1 VSLAA
6 LARRCLF
13 PGFEGVAPPDWVRRE
28 VADGLGG
35 VVLFARNVRA
45 REQVAALTR
54 ALRAER
60 DDVVVATDEE
70 GGDVT
75 RLEAAS
81 GSSYPGACALGAVD
95 DVALTE
101 RVAQAMGSELAAV
114 GIDLDLAPVADVNSN
129 PLNPVIGVRSFG
141 SDSELVA
148 RHVAAF
154 VSGLQAAGVS
164 ACTKHFPGHGD
175 TDVDSHL
182 ALPVAGGNLAE
193 ALRPFHAA
201 IGAGTRAIMTA
212 HIVVPALGELPA
224 TLNRGALE
232 DLLRGDLGFDSV
244 VMTDALEMQG
254 VSALFSPE
262 EAAVRALDAG
272 ADALCL
278 GHDLGADGVGR
289 FVDAIVAAVRSRRL
303 REERLLQAAE
313 RIEHLA
319 RASNRLLL
327 AREDPGVGLEAARRA
342 VLSEGRVELARP
354 PLVVELLPQP
364 SIAAGKTG
372 VGLAELLRDADVA
385 RGAAAGELDGRQLV
399 LVVRD
404 AHRYGWQRDAVEA
417 AGADAVV
424 VETGIPLWRPSCA
437 RGYVATRGG
446 GRANLAAAAELL
458 QPLRQ

>member
-1 VSLAA
+1 MRVAA

-13 PGFEGVAPPDWVRRE
+13 PGFPGLEPPEWVRRE
-28 VADGLGG
+28 VAEGLGG
-35 VVLFARNVRA
+35 VVLFARNVRG
-45 REQVAALTR
+45 REQVAALTA

-75 RLEAAS
+75 RLEASS
-81 GSSYPGACALGAVD
+81 GSSYPGAYALGVVD
-95 DVALTE
+95 DAALTE
-101 RVAQAMGSELAAV
+101 RVARAMGAELAAAGV
-114 GIDLDLAPVADVNSN
+114 NMDLAPVADVNSN
-129 PLNPVIGVRSFG
+129 PRNPVIGVRSFG

-164 ACTKHFPGHGD
+164 ACAKHFPGHGD

-201 IGAGTRAIMTA
+201 IQAGTRAIMTA
-212 HIVVPALGELPA
+212 HIVAPVLGELPA
-224 TLNRGALE
+224 TLNRAALE
-232 DLLRGDLGFDSV
+232 DLLRADLGFTGA

-254 VSALFSPE
+254 VSALFAPE
-262 EAAVRALDAG
+262 EAAVRALEAG

-278 GHDLGADGVGR
+278 GHDLGADGVGT
-289 FVDAIVAAVRSRRL
+289 FVDAIVAAVRGGRL
-303 REERLLQAAE
+303 SGERLAEAAGRVE
-313 RIEHLA
+313 QLG
-319 RASNRLLL
+319 RASNTVLL
-327 AREDPGVGLEAARRA
+327 APDDRGVGLEAARRA
-342 VLSEGRVELARP
+342 VRAEGRVELRRP
-354 PLVVELLPQP
+354 PLVVELLPEP
-364 SIAAGKTG
+364 SIAAGQAG
-372 VGLAELLRDADVA
+372 VGLGDLLRDAVVTQGAVA
-385 RGAAAGELDGRQLV
+385 SWANGRQLV

-404 AHRYGWQRDAVEA
+404 AHRYGWQQDAVES

-424 VETGIPLWRPSCA
+424 VETGIPLWRPSRPA
-437 RGYVATRGG
+437 GYVATHGA